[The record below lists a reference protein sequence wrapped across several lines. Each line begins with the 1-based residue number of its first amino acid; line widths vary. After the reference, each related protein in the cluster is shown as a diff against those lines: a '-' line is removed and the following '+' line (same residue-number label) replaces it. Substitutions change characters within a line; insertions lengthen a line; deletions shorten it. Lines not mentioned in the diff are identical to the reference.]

1 MYTVEKRGR
10 GCYAVVDGN
19 GIEVT
24 RYGFESDAKFF
35 ARRANADLETA
46 QERAARIAASDR
58 ALVADMEEDGLL

>member
-1 MYTVEKRGR
+1 MYTVERRGR

-24 RYGFESDAKFF
+24 RYGYESDAKFF
-35 ARRANADLETA
+35 ARRANADLESD

-58 ALVADMEEDGLL
+58 ALVADLEAEGLL